1 MWQAQ
6 YTELP
11 GGAAARVA
19 AAGPQRAVVWQAQYT
34 ELPGGA
40 AHRASW
46 RSCGARGRRCP
57 AAAFRVAGAVH
68 RASWRRCGARGRRSP
83 AAGSRVAGAIHRASW
98 RSCGACGRRWPRLAF
113 EWQAHCT
120 ELPGGAVARVAAAGR
135 RRAVAR
141 LGGAAARVPAAG
153 QRLAFVWQAQ
163 YTEPP
168 GRAAVR
174 AWPPLARGGLSCCRR
189 STQSLLKK
197 LLHASRSHTHT
208 HYFSPTIPVTHTVFH
223 TPSFT
228 PLCQTPS
235 FTFHL

>member
-34 ELPGGA
+34 EPPGGA

-83 AAGSRVAGAIHRASW
+83 GRAVVWQAQYTEHPGGAAARVAAAGRGWLSSGSALHRASW
-98 RSCGACGRRWPRLAF
+98 RSCGARCRCWPAAGCRAVRRSCCARARRWPAAGFRVA
-113 EWQAHCT
+113 
-120 ELPGGAVARVAAAGR
+120 GAVHRASWTCGARVAAAGPR
-135 RRAVAR
+135 RSVV
-141 LGGAAARVPAAG
+141 L
-153 QRLAFVWQAQ
+153 QAQ

-168 GRAAVR
+168 EEAA
-174 AWPPLARGGLSCCRR
+174 ARVAV
-189 STQSLLKK
+189 T
-197 LLHASRSHTHT
+197 HTHT
-208 HYFSPTIPVTHTVFH
+208 LFFTHHPVTHTVFH